1 MNAAS
6 TTRNTRGT
14 LPLMFSEVPLQ
25 FKLLGVAIMVLPQ
38 VALANDSV
46 AELGAGG
53 LQMVH
58 ADQIAMT
65 TEDLFISLQKVD
77 VNYVFTNT
85 GDQDLTVTVAFPM
98 PVLDPDLYLNEDTS
112 LPKPG
117 EDNVLDFHVA
127 VEGTP
132 VETKLETR
140 ATSGVLDIT
149 DELKT
154 LNIPLNPMADQTRKA
169 VAALPAEKLGN
180 LVSEGAVIMDGDTY
194 EPAWTLKSAYYW
206 NQTFPAHKPL
216 RVSHSYVP
224 AVGATFYSGGEEQA
238 ASNKKRFCID
248 EGTRQAMDAVAA
260 AAKAKNFLA
269 EERHIQYV
277 LSTGSNWAGGIGKF
291 HLTIDKGAPDNIISL
306 CLDGIQKTAP
316 TKFEVFKTDFSPDK
330 DLDILI
336 VAPFRE

>member
-1 MNAAS
+1 M
-6 TTRNTRGT
+6 
-14 LPLMFSEVPLQ
+14 LL
-25 FKLLGVAIMVLPQ
+25 LLGALLLPQ
-38 VALANDSV
+38 AALANDSV

-65 TEDLFISLQKVD
+65 SEDLFISLQKVE

-85 GDQDLTVTVAFPM
+85 GDQDQTVTVAFPM
-98 PVLDPDLYLNEDTS
+98 PDLDPDHYLNEDSS
-112 LPKPG
+112 LPQAG
-117 EDNVLDFHVA
+117 QDNSLDFHVA

-132 VETKLETR
+132 VETKLEMR
-140 ATSGVLDIT
+140 ALSGVLDVT
-149 DELKT
+149 DELKA
-154 LNIPLNPMADQTRKA
+154 LDIPLNPMAEATRKA
-169 VAALPAEKLGN
+169 IMALPAAKLAS
-180 LVSEGAVIMDGDTY
+180 LISEGAVVIDGETQ

-206 NQTFPAHKPL
+206 NQQFPAHAPL
-216 RVSHSYVP
+216 HVSHSYVP

-238 ASNKKRFCID
+238 ASNKARYCID
-248 EGTRQAMDAVAA
+248 DGTRSAMDAIAK

-277 LSTGSNWAGGIGKF
+277 LSTGANWAGGIGKF
-291 HLTIDKGAPDNIISL
+291 HLIVDKGAPDNIISL
-306 CLDGIQKTAP
+306 CMDGIEKTGP
-316 TKFEVFKTDFSPDK
+316 TKFEAFKTEFSPDK